1 MKSLSR
7 NISGW
12 GKYPIKNCQ
21 LYRPEKYQDFHTQL
35 STSIAHGHGR
45 SYGDAALND
54 QGAVILT
61 ERLNRFLE
69 FDKTT
74 GIIRAEAGVTL
85 KEILEVII
93 PAGWF
98 LPVTPGT
105 QFATLGGCVAV
116 DAHGKNHHHVGSFGQ
131 HVLSLELITAQNEK
145 IICSP
150 QQNSDLFWATISGMG
165 LTGLIGTITLQLQPL
180 TSTTMVVK
188 NTAAENLEHAIKLLN
203 DPTIDD
209 QYSVAWIDCL
219 AKGNNLGRSIIMTAH
234 HALIDELPSEQRIAP
249 LQMNHH
255 KTSKI
260 PCNLPSWVLNSFSVK
275 LFNKYH
281 YYTQAQKKESYLQN
295 YAPYFYP
302 LDKILEWNRLYG
314 KQGFVQ
320 YQCVIPTTQ
329 SISGLQQILEKLSHF
344 GGASFLAVLKRF
356 GESSKGLLSFPMPGF
371 TLALDIPI
379 SNKATLPLLNELD
392 DCVLQHQ
399 GRIYLAKDARMNA
412 TTFRKMY
419 PQFPQWLA
427 IKKMIDPTNQFT
439 SSLARRLQLTE
450 GA

>member
-12 GKYPIKNCQ
+12 GRYPIQQCQ
-21 LYRPEKYQDFHTQL
+21 LYRPEKYQDFHTEL
-35 STSIAHGHGR
+35 STSIAYGNGR

-131 HVLSLELITAQNEK
+131 HVLSLELITSQNEK

-150 QQNSDLFWATISGMG
+150 EKHSDLFWATISGMG
-165 LTGLIGTITLQLQPL
+165 LTGLIGTISLQLQPL

-188 NTAAENLEHAIKLLN
+188 NNAAENLEHAIKLLN

-219 AKGNNLGRSIIMTAH
+219 ATGKNLGRSIIMTAH

-249 LQMNHH
+249 LKMNYHNA
-255 KTSKI
+255 SRM
-260 PCNLPSWVLNSFSVK
+260 PFNLPSWALNSFTVK

-281 YYTQAQKKESYLQN
+281 YYYHAQKNNRYLQD
-295 YAPYFYP
+295 YVPYFYP

-314 KQGFVQ
+314 KHGFVQ
-320 YQCVIPTTQ
+320 YQCVIPTAQ
-329 SISGLQQILEKLSHF
+329 SLPGLQKLLQRLSHF
-344 GGASFLAVLKRF
+344 GGASFLAVLKRL

-371 TLALDIPI
+371 TLALDIPL
-379 SNKATLPLLNELD
+379 SNKSTLQLLNELD
-392 DCVLQHQ
+392 EIVLEHQ
-399 GRIYLAKDARMNA
+399 GRVYLAKDARMSPK
-412 TTFRKMY
+412 TFRQMY
-419 PQFPQWLA
+419 PQYSQWLA
-427 IKKMIDPTNQFT
+427 IKKTIDPQNSFS
-439 SSLARRLQLTE
+439 SSLARRLE
-450 GA
+450 IE